1 MNRKKSFLQM
11 VPFFCILSLG
21 MIAMPAKETITF
33 YVASDGNDSWSG
45 RLPAPNQERT
55 DGPFATL
62 QKARD
67 EIRRLKSE
75 GKFPKD
81 GVIVEI
87 RGGVYEIT
95 QPLELTAEDTG
106 FPNAPITYRAYKG
119 ETVRFLGGQIVK
131 NWQKVSDP
139 AILSQLDEAVRDKVW
154 QTDLKAIGITDF
166 GSPAGEGLEVF
177 FNEEP
182 MTLARYPNE
191 GWMYITDVAEGQGK
205 FYYEGDRP
213 ARWLKEPD
221 VWLHGYWYFD
231 WSDQRQKVKSID
243 VEKHLIEVEPP
254 YHWYGY
260 RKGQWFYAYNLLCEL
275 DAPGEWY
282 LDRSTGILY
291 FYPPSP
297 IESGTTI
304 VSILPT
310 LFALKGVSY
319 VRLEGLTL
327 EACRGTVISISG
339 GTDTR
344 VSNCVIRNSGGYA
357 VVVEGG
363 RKHSVVNC
371 DIYGMGQGG
380 ISLSGGDPKTLEPA
394 LHLAENNHI
403 HHYARWNR
411 MYHPGIALHGV
422 GNQARHNLIHDAPH
436 QAISFSGNDHI
447 IEFNE
452 IHNVCLESNDAGA
465 IYSGRNWTWRGTT
478 IRFNYFHDISGF
490 QSKGCVG
497 VYLDDMLCGTIV
509 YGNVFWRV
517 TNAAFIGG
525 GRDNVIENNIFV
537 DCNPAV
543 HIDARALGWAHY
555 HADEWIKEGREKGT
569 ISGIAYKEPPYSTR
583 YPELVNIL
591 EDEPSAPKGNRVV
604 RNICFGGRWLDIE
617 ESAKQYVK
625 IENNLLDVDP
635 LFYNPAQG
643 DFRLRPNSPAWKIK
657 FKPIPVELIGLR
669 RSR

>member
-1 MNRKKSFLQM
+1 MDRKRSFGQIVL
-11 VPFFCILSLG
+11 FFCILSLG
-21 MIAMPAKETITF
+21 MREMPAKETITF
-33 YVASDGNDSWSG
+33 YVAPDGSDSWSG

-75 GKFPKD
+75 GRFPKD

-95 QPLELTAEDTG
+95 TPLELTAEDTG
-106 FPNAPITYRAYKG
+106 FPNAPIIYRAYKG
-119 ETVRFLGGQIVK
+119 ETVRLLGGRIVK

-139 AILSQLDEAVRDKVW
+139 AILSQLEEAVRDKVW
-154 QTDLKAIGITDF
+154 QTDLKGIGITDF
-166 GSPAGEGLEVF
+166 GSPGGGGVEVF

-182 MTLARYPNE
+182 MTLARYPNQ
-191 GWMYITDVAEGQGK
+191 GWMYITDVAKEQGK

-213 ARWLKEPD
+213 ARWLKEQD

-243 VEKHLIEVEPP
+243 AEKHLVEVEPP

-297 IESGTTI
+297 IENGTAI
-304 VSILPT
+304 ISVLPT
-310 LFALKGVSY
+310 LFTLKGVSY
-319 VRLEGLTL
+319 VHLEGLTL

-339 GTDTR
+339 GTDVR
-344 VSNCVIRNSGGYA
+344 VSNCIIRNSGGYA

-363 RKHSVVNC
+363 RKHSVTDC

-411 MYHPGIALHGV
+411 MYHPGIALRGV

-436 QAISFSGNDHI
+436 QAIGFSGNDHV

-465 IYSGRNWTWRGTT
+465 IYSGRNWTWRGTA

-490 QSKGCVG
+490 QNKGCVG

-509 YGNVFWRV
+509 YGNIFWRV

-591 EDEPSAPKGNRVV
+591 EDEPSAPKGNKVV